1 MLGVNLPLTL
11 FFWQNS
17 QHIKFFIN
25 INNPMIPE
33 NKGFSLLNTINN
45 FLATL
50 GYTEGEGIYLRLI
63 GKGNKNVRKDTLSY
77 PLTSVPLQ
85 SPPYNVYFVVNGQGQ
100 SKADVTYAKALFCE
114 FDDIPY
120 DEQLTFWQKFNLP
133 EPTVQVY
140 SGGKSIHSYWVF
152 DEIVPVN
159 QFSELITD
167 LIDFIGSDKSIKD
180 PSRVMRLPCFYHY
193 TLDGNGKLITGKMSE
208 IVGGSNKR
216 YGYEQLRKLIPHV
229 PNSVKKEVKNYEK
242 LMENDHELSSE
253 ILFDFVK
260 KHIKPHNKGSNTYKY
275 YRELLGAIKN
285 ICGQEFAEML
295 IPYIDG
301 GDGYDWQQIIQSSN
315 GQFSLGSVYYCLIDQ
330 LGYATKN
337 DWVNLLKT
345 HKKLSSG
352 SEAKAPPI
360 ADKSKPKNKSQDDDD
375 KPNKV
380 KQCKEL
386 IDQVYGGRIAYNE
399 LTKDIEID
407 GKPCKDDLDN
417 IYIDLAEC
425 YNFIIGKQVAYDCFV
440 SYAKSYSYNP
450 IKDYFNSIKDVP
462 PADLNNLAK
471 TLFNTDYAIYN
482 TLLIKFLIGS
492 VARVFD
498 NGCKMDNLLVLK
510 GDQGIGKSSFF
521 QVLYGEKFYTTSLN
535 NFDKDSLLTM
545 NQYWI
550 IEFDE
555 IEKITNQK
563 QAGEFKSF
571 ITRQVDT
578 YRAPYA
584 KSAVK
589 HPRSNILCGTCNED
603 SFLKDKTGN
612 RRFWVIPVKSVNL
625 IWLSRNKDAI
635 WSAILK
641 AYNDG
646 QQWHLTK
653 DEEAIVNQ
661 ENKAYEEFDSW
672 QDIILDFIS
681 GRAKDVP
688 LTNHLILETGLGFM
702 AKDIKRIDER
712 RVGDIMKQL
721 GYYRTRKR
729 NNGKLQYVYEKEIKP
744 FDVGEKVKFKQGEI
758 IHEGVILEVSNDTT
772 YKVGY
777 KDGGFCERNI
787 NQIFSFDD

>member
-1 MLGVNLPLTL
+1 
-11 FFWQNS
+11 
-17 QHIKFFIN
+17 
-25 INNPMIPE
+25 MIPE
-33 NKGFSLLNTINN
+33 NSGFSPLETINS

-50 GYTEGEGIYLRLI
+50 GYTQGESVFIRMI
-63 GKGNKNVRKDTLSY
+63 DPEKKRKAKTITLTF
-77 PLTSVPLQ
+77 PLADVPLQ
-85 SPPYNVYFVVNGQGQ
+85 SPPYNVFFVVNGGGNK
-100 SKADVTYAKALFCE
+100 KADVPHAKALFCE
-114 FDDIPY
+114 FDNLSY
-120 DEQLTFWQKFNLP
+120 DEQLTFWQRFNLP

-140 SGGKSIHSYWVF
+140 SGGKSIHQYWVLTEPCPI
-152 DEIVPVN
+152 DQWLLLMP
-159 QFSELITD
+159 D
-167 LIDFIGSDKSIKD
+167 LIDFIGCDKTIKD
-180 PSRVMRLPCFYHY
+180 PSRLLRLPCFCHY
-193 TLDGNGKLITGKMSE
+193 TLNGKDDKVFEGKLSE

-216 YGYEQLRKLIPHV
+216 YSYDELRKLIPHV
-229 PNSVKKEVKNYEK
+229 PNSVKNEVKTYQK
-242 LMENDHELSSE
+242 LTENDQELGAE
-253 ILFDFVK
+253 VLFDFTK
-260 KHIKPHNKGSNTYKY
+260 DHIKPHIKGSNTYKY

-285 ICGQEFAEML
+285 ICGQEFAECL

-301 GDGYDWQQIIQSSN
+301 GDGYDWQQIIQSTN
-315 GQFSLGSVYYCLIDQ
+315 GNFNIGTIYECLINQ
-330 LGYATKN
+330 LGYATKS
-337 DWVNLLKT
+337 DWVNLVKKYKT
-345 HKKLSSG
+345 ISSG
-352 SEAKAPPI
+352 AEAKAPPI
-360 ADKSKPKNKSQDDDD
+360 ADKNKPKNKPKDDDD
-375 KPNKV
+375 KPNKIQ
-380 KQCKEL
+380 QCKEL

-425 YNFIIGKQVAYDCFV
+425 YNLTIGKQVAYDCFV

-462 PADLNNLAK
+462 PADLNTLAK

-492 VARVFD
+492 VARIFD

-510 GDQGIGKSSFF
+510 GNQGIGKSSFF
-521 QVLYGEKFYTTSLN
+521 QVLYGDKFYTTSLN

-571 ITRQVDT
+571 ITRQIDT

-603 SFLKDKTGN
+603 TFLVDKTGN
-612 RRFWVIPVKSVNL
+612 RRFWVIPIKAVNL
-625 IWLSRNKDAI
+625 IWLSENKDAI

-653 DEEAIVNQ
+653 DEEVIVNK
-661 ENKAYEEFDSW
+661 ENKAHEISDTWE
-672 QDIILDFIS
+672 DIILDYLNGI
-681 GRAKDVP
+681 GRDVP
-688 LTNHLILETGLGFM
+688 ITTKLILENCLGF
-702 AKDIKRIDER
+702 
-712 RVGDIMKQL
+712 L
-721 GYYRTRKR
+721 P
-729 NNGKLQYVYEKEIKP
+729 KEIKKIDEMRVGNALTALGYSKKRISKNGKRLNVYHQN
-744 FDVGEKVKFKQGEI
+744 FEVGEKVEFK
-758 IHEGVILEVSNDTT
+758 EGNFIYEGIILEVRNSTT
-772 YKVGY
+772 YKVSYPDEGFTI
-777 KDGGFCERNI
+777 KDVSRLSKIE
-787 NQIFSFDD
+787 